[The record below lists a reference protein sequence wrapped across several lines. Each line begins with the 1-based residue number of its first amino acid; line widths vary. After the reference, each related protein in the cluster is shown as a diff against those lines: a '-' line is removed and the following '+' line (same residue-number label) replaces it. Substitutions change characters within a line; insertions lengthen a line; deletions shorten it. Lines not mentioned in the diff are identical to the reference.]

1 MKKSKLFLNVG
12 LAIVLAVSLFL
23 GAQTF
28 RLAPVQAAEASSE
41 QYTYSVQN
49 ITKNQTVK
57 IDFLNDSKDKLY
69 TFADKVVALESSI
82 CGDFVEVP
90 YGTNGQYRYI
100 VEVKPDAAD
109 NNKLK
114 DSRVGKGEN
123 LWRYNDEKILGVDI
137 PAGGYI
143 LVGCGKSEESLK
155 ADFAVGDEVSAI
167 DNKARS

>member
-57 IDFLNDSKDKLY
+57 IDFLNDAKVELY
-69 TFADKVVALESSI
+69 RRM
-82 CGDFVEVP
+82 
-90 YGTNGQYRYI
+90 Q
-100 VEVKPDAAD
+100 
-109 NNKLK
+109 
-114 DSRVGKGEN
+114 
-123 LWRYNDEKILGVDI
+123 
-137 PAGGYI
+137 
-143 LVGCGKSEESLK
+143 
-155 ADFAVGDEVSAI
+155 
-167 DNKARS
+167 